1 MSATGIETRAPMKD
15 IDSIPFRFGGTKKLR
30 SDTGVS
36 LPLGVADLLPSLLSI
51 NDIRLELEFVT
62 RKVRWARFYQLWLLP
77 AATDHEE
84 NENGMIDLC
93 QKCLLHEV
101 SNHSSTTDQR
111 IEVVPSLQEIIWA
124 SVNLNSEL
132 VNKSRHRVSSFPCLK
147 VDRFFARSICL
158 STQRWD
164 SVHAETLMKEQ

>member
-62 RKVRWARFYQLWLLP
+62 RKVR
-77 AATDHEE
+77 
-84 NENGMIDLC
+84 
-93 QKCLLHEV
+93 
-101 SNHSSTTDQR
+101 
-111 IEVVPSLQEIIWA
+111 
-124 SVNLNSEL
+124 
-132 VNKSRHRVSSFPCLK
+132 
-147 VDRFFARSICL
+147 
-158 STQRWD
+158 
-164 SVHAETLMKEQ
+164 